1 MKKKVLAV
9 ALCLILAISVS
20 ACKKKETEPPVPQT
34 PGPSCREELCVLCNP
49 VPQTPGPIAGG
60 PIPSRQV
67 PPGSV
72 IQGLISPEEEQPVPR
87 PGITTMPKSKTR
99 IVVPE
104 AVRGNWSAVKIVVRD
119 KITKKIQEYK
129 INLNSD
135 FTIPNSNL
143 KIHVGEFLPDFKMEG
158 LVLTSRSNEPKNPA
172 VGIRVFEGNKQ
183 IFPAP
188 GKEWGWLWSRK
199 EFQTAHPFNH
209 PRYSLTLK
217 EGVSKKE

>member
-9 ALCLILAISVS
+9 TLCLILAISVS
-20 ACKKKETEPPVPQT
+20 ACKKKETKPPVPQT
-34 PGPSCREELCVLCNP
+34 PGPMA
-49 VPQTPGPIAGG
+49 PGPIS
-60 PIPSRQV
+60 PEQM
-67 PPGSV
+67 PPGQMPPGPMM
-72 IQGLISPEEEQPVPR
+72 QGPISPEEQQSVPR
-87 PGITTMPKSKTR
+87 PGMTMPKGKTR

-104 AVRGNWSAVKIVVRD
+104 AVRGNWSAVKIVVED
-119 KITKKIQEYK
+119 KITKKIQEYAV
-129 INLNSD
+129 NLNSD

-143 KIHVGEFLPDFKMEG
+143 NIHVGEFLPDFKMEG

-188 GKEWGWLWSRK
+188 GKQWGWLWSHK
-199 EFQTAHPFNH
+199 ELQTAHPFNH

-217 EGVSKKE
+217 EGVLKKGLTTASE